1 MKLRST
7 IFVCSTVLLFLV
19 SACTKKGDLSFFVTD
34 AQTGTPISGA
44 FVGLA
49 GSLSDISNESY
60 LRTATTESDGRVIF
74 TDIEKGDY
82 SYTVK
87 IDNQQYNFQSA
98 VNLSFEGQNE
108 TITTSVSN

>member
-7 IFVCSTVLLFLV
+7 MLVCSAVLLLLV

-34 AQTGTPISGA
+34 AQTGNAISGA

-49 GSLSDISNESY
+49 NSLDDISNESY
-60 LRTATTESDGRVIF
+60 FRTATTEADGRVIF

-82 SYTVK
+82 AYTVK
-87 IDNQQYNFQSA
+87 IDNVQYNFQSA
-98 VNLSFEGQNE
+98 VNLSYDGKNE